1 MNNLFYIE
9 RTKVLL
15 FNFFQLNERKTEGEV
30 NREGSLEECCTKPE
44 KIGNCESRKQERVT
58 ILVREKIMGTM
69 H

>member
-1 MNNLFYIE
+1 MSA
-9 RTKVLL
+9 RQKGKWR
-15 FNFFQLNERKTEGEV
+15 RKSGRMLYNT
-30 NREGSLEECCTKPE
+30 TKPE